1 MLFKEL
7 PHQVV
12 VSSIHCH
19 IKVKPV
25 SYRIEVLCCKH
36 ILRLTCCRIYQRDVR
51 GRTNLCTRT
60 HLVEKFH
67 SLCLSKEHVVILLI
81 KLLVFICHAL
91 HVAGSD
97 HVTYKCEHVLL
108 IDSQPVLYSVAII
121 CVEKLCKFN
130 KLVNTLS
137 SRPATLFLKS
147 RRKIKMEHCDKRLD
161 SVLETLIYHVVVE
174 VDSLLV
180 DSACSFRENSAPRDG
195 ESECLEAHLSHEG
208 YILCI
213 SVVKISAHVQLTCSR
228 WNCLDI
234 LHTWTLAM

>member
-36 ILRLTCCRIYQRDVR
+36 ILWLTCCRIYQRDVR
-51 GRTNLCTRT
+51 GRTNLCTRA

-67 SLCLSKEHVVILLI
+67 GLCLSKEHVVILLI
-81 KLLVFICHAL
+81 KLLVFICHAF

-97 HVTYKCEHVLL
+97 HVTHKCEHVLL
-108 IDSQPVLYSVAII
+108 IDRQPVLYSVAII

-130 KLVNTLS
+130 KLVNALS

-195 ESECLEAHLSHEG
+195 ESECLEAHLSHEC

-234 LHTWTLAM
+234 LHTWTLAV